1 MIFLK
6 LILLGVIIY
15 VSSDQQASS
24 EANSKNP
31 SSLNRV
37 SAKDASSLINL
48 AETPRPLFRNQ
59 MHNCVYSN
67 GILFGSRMNVLEKSQ
82 YLLVRPTARAF
93 MQMPGMSLSCW

>member
-37 SAKDASSLINL
+37 GAKDASSFINL
-48 AETPRPLFRNQ
+48 AETPTYVQESSAQLRF
-59 MHNCVYSN
+59 
-67 GILFGSRMNVLEKSQ
+67 
-82 YLLVRPTARAF
+82 
-93 MQMPGMSLSCW
+93 

>member
-6 LILLGVIIY
+6 LILLGVFIY

-48 AETPRPLFRNQ
+48 AEN
-59 MHNCVYSN
+59 
-67 GILFGSRMNVLEKSQ
+67 
-82 YLLVRPTARAF
+82 PTSVQESSAQLHF
-93 MQMPGMSLSCW
+93 

>member
-31 SSLNRV
+31 SSLSRV
-37 SAKDASSLINL
+37 SAKDSSSLINL
-48 AETPRPLFRNQ
+48 AETSTSVQESSAQLRF
-59 MHNCVYSN
+59 
-67 GILFGSRMNVLEKSQ
+67 
-82 YLLVRPTARAF
+82 
-93 MQMPGMSLSCW
+93 

>member
-37 SAKDASSLINL
+37 SAKDASNLINL
-48 AETPRPLFRNQ
+48 PETPTSVQESSAQL
-59 MHNCVYSN
+59 H
-67 GILFGSRMNVLEKSQ
+67 L
-82 YLLVRPTARAF
+82 
-93 MQMPGMSLSCW
+93 

>member
-31 SSLNRV
+31 SSLNRL
-37 SAKDASSLINL
+37 SAKDSSSLINL
-48 AETPRPLFRNQ
+48 AETSTSVQESSAQLRF
-59 MHNCVYSN
+59 
-67 GILFGSRMNVLEKSQ
+67 
-82 YLLVRPTARAF
+82 
-93 MQMPGMSLSCW
+93 

>member
-24 EANSKNP
+24 EANSKNH

-48 AETPRPLFRNQ
+48 AETPTSVQESSAHLRF
-59 MHNCVYSN
+59 
-67 GILFGSRMNVLEKSQ
+67 
-82 YLLVRPTARAF
+82 
-93 MQMPGMSLSCW
+93 

>member
-37 SAKDASSLINL
+37 SAKDSLSLINL
-48 AETPRPLFRNQ
+48 AETSIQ
-59 MHNCVYSN
+59 E
-67 GILFGSRMNVLEKSQ
+67 SRCQLR
-82 YLLVRPTARAF
+82 LH
-93 MQMPGMSLSCW
+93 

>member
-37 SAKDASSLINL
+37 SAKESLSLINL
-48 AETPRPLFRNQ
+48 AETPTSVQ
-59 MHNCVYSN
+59 
-67 GILFGSRMNVLEKSQ
+67 E
-82 YLLVRPTARAF
+82 
-93 MQMPGMSLSCW
+93 LSAQLRF

>member
-37 SAKDASSLINL
+37 SDKDSSSLINL
-48 AETPRPLFRNQ
+48 TETPTSVQESSAQLRF
-59 MHNCVYSN
+59 
-67 GILFGSRMNVLEKSQ
+67 
-82 YLLVRPTARAF
+82 
-93 MQMPGMSLSCW
+93 